1 MGRIFLAEDQEL
13 GRRVAVKV
21 LDDRFAGNEQL
32 RQRFKREALTA
43 ARLSGHPH
51 VITIFDVGESQGH
64 PFIVME
70 YLPGGTLGERTRGEA
85 VDPRQA
91 LAWLGQA
98 ADALDAA
105 HQLGIVH
112 RDVKPANLLFDER
125 DELAVA
131 DFGIAR
137 IADDP
142 ASGMTAT
149 GTVLGTAG
157 YLAPE
162 QALGQGATAASDRYA
177 LGIVGYELLT
187 GSRPFERGSDTAE
200 AAAHINEPVPSASQR
215 RSHLP
220 PASTESSSR
229 HSPRIRA
236 RVSPR
241 APRSSQPFATRSK
254 GARRR
259 PGFCPPLFPCAQL
272 LRPAEG
278 LRGSFRFSSPH

>member
-13 GRRVAVKV
+13 GRRVAVKL

-51 VITIFDVGESQGH
+51 VVTIFDVGESQGH

-70 YLPGGTLGERTRGEA
+70 YLPGGTLSERTGGDA

-91 LAWLGQA
+91 LAWLEQA
-98 ADALDAA
+98 ADAIDAA
-105 HQLGIVH
+105 HELGIVH

-142 ASGMTAT
+142 TSGMTAT

-162 QALGQGATAASDRYA
+162 QALGQGPARPATAMRS
-177 LGIVGYELLT
+177 E
-187 GSRPFERGSDTAE
+187 SSDT
-200 AAAHINEPVPSASQR
+200 
-215 RSHLP
+215 
-220 PASTESSSR
+220 SS
-229 HSPRIRA
+229 
-236 RVSPR
+236 
-241 APRSSQPFATRSK
+241 
-254 GARRR
+254 
-259 PGFCPPLFPCAQL
+259 
-272 LRPAEG
+272 
-278 LRGSFRFSSPH
+278 